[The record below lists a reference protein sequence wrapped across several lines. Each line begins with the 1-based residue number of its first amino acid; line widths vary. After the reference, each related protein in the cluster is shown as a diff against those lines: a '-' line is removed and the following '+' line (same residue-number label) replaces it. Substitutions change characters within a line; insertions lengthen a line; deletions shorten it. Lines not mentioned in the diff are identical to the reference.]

1 MKSWLLLSLL
11 LLATMLQQYCVD
23 GQAQVPCF
31 YVFGGTLS
39 DHGNNNNL
47 RTRSKSN
54 YMPYGIDFSRGS
66 TGRFC
71 NGKTQVDM
79 IAEFLRLN
87 TSIPPFENTTGSDI
101 LKGVNY
107 ASGSSGIRD
116 ETGTHLGNNINFRR
130 QIANHRYTILRIL
143 AQIGYNRT
151 RQHLRQCLYYVHI
164 GNNDYIYNYYLPQ
177 FYPTKRIFSTEQYA
191 RDLINRY
198 SRRIRD
204 LLILGA
210 RKFVFVSPGRIGCTP
225 YALSMNRTNGSC
237 VEEMNAATSIFNDKL
252 RSLVDRL
259 NNNTFDGSTFMF
271 VNNSARNLGVV
282 ATGGFTVTNASCCPT
297 GTDLLCDPN
306 QTPCQNR
313 RQYVFWDKFVFTENF
328 NSFLALLAY
337 NGSNRDFVYPFNIS
351 TLVQS

>member
-1 MKSWLLLSLL
+1 
-11 LLATMLQQYCVD
+11 MLQQCCVN
-23 GQAQVPCF
+23 GQAQVPGVF
-31 YVFGGTLS
+31 VFGGTLS

-47 RTRSKSN
+47 RTSVKSN

-66 TGRFC
+66 TGRFS
-71 NGKTQVDM
+71 NGKTQVDI

-87 TSIPPFENTTGSDI
+87 TSIPPYANTTGSDI
-101 LKGVNY
+101 LKGVTY
-107 ASGSSGIRD
+107 ASGSAGIRD
-116 ETGTHLGNNINFRR
+116 ETGRHLGNNINFRR
-130 QIANHRYTILRIL
+130 QIANHRYIILRIL
-143 AQIGYNRT
+143 SQIGYNRT

-177 FYPTKRIFSTEQYA
+177 FYRTSRFFNTEQFA
-191 RDLINRY
+191 QDLINRY
-198 SRRIRD
+198 SRYIQD
-204 LLILGA
+204 LRSLGA
-210 RKFVFVSPGRIGCTP
+210 RKFVFISPGRIGCTP

-237 VEEMNAATSIFNDKL
+237 VEEMNAATSIFTGKL

-259 NNNTFDGSTFMF
+259 NNNFGDDSRFMF

-313 RQYVFWDKFVFTENF
+313 NQYVFWDKFVFTEAF
-328 NSFLALLAY
+328 NRFLALLAY
-337 NGSNRDFVYPFNIS
+337 NGSNRDFVYPVNIS